1 MSYNQVITH
10 VADTVAFIAELEAL
24 APSYVITNEETGK
37 KSWTIQHT
45 PLVRNEN
52 GSLAM
57 SIASDEE
64 LAFIGSMTTIKS
76 LGTYEDILANP
87 DSLAL
92 YKSVYDYETPL
103 TYTDENGAMY
113 HYDRP
118 FKIGEFAR

>member
-1 MSYNQVITH
+1 MNYVITF
-10 VADTVAFIAELEAL
+10 VPNAEKFLEELEKL
-24 APSYVITNEETGK
+24 APSYVITDEDTGT

-57 SIASDEE
+57 SIVSDEE

-76 LGTYEDILANP
+76 LGTYDDILANP

-103 TYTDENGAMY
+103 TYNDENGAMY
-113 HYDRP
+113 YYDRP